1 MYDRIFVVV
10 DYRTLVEEC
19 DAGIYKNKRVQVVIK
34 KKKKAVNIVLQNF
47 FWKVK
52 KGERKKIWSML
63 LNGLPHLD
71 EEHPV

>member
-10 DYRTLVEEC
+10 DYRTPVEEC
-19 DAGIYKNKRVQVVIK
+19 DAGIYKNKRVQVVI

-63 LNGLPHLD
+63 LNGLLHLD